1 MESWG
6 SLFRGGACKSQ
17 SRASPQPSYNSPV
30 NNKYMAGWDNVSYDA
45 KGDLTQDPY
54 NTYTWDVYGD
64 LATANGVVVTY
75 DAYSRMV
82 ENNNGTY
89 QFVYDPVGTQVLAK
103 MAGQTL
109 FHLYEPLPGGAV
121 AVYGSAASLEQYN
134 HGDWLGSGRLYST
147 PSRSAVVPTM
157 AYAPFG
163 EGYAGNVGWIQFTGV
178 TGSSWTVV
186 DGENNTGS
194 LDDFMYRR
202 YSPTQGRWISPDPS
216 GLNAVDP
223 NNPQSWNRYAYV
235 LNNPLSY
242 RDPLGLDCAY
252 LNDNG
257 DGIESTDQSSNA
269 GECGSNGGYWVDGGL
284 TDYQINSQSGS
295 VQLWGTNTGM
305 DQNGN
310 QSYTYAQYQDTTLN
324 VGWFMNTGWNPFGHI
339 GIGIGNNPFVGLNPA
354 SDMQFLGSLTG
365 HLFGCVGRAGCNAL
379 ANTAVPG
386 VISPENPNQS
396 PLQNVSIPITGMQ
409 ANMIQSA
416 INGSTVYPP
425 NYSVMGPQPA
435 CDCGTWAQQMML
447 AGGLQSGAPAPVPA
461 YLIEQLNQIYNPW

>member
-1 MESWG
+1 MEN
-6 SLFRGGACKSQ
+6 
-17 SRASPQPSYNSPV
+17 PTNH
-30 NNKYMAGWDNVSYDA
+30 
-45 KGDLTQDPY
+45 
-54 NTYTWDVYGD
+54 
-64 LATANGVVVTY
+64 
-75 DAYSRMV
+75 
-82 ENNNGTY
+82 
-89 QFVYDPVGTQVLAK
+89 
-103 MAGQTL
+103 QT
-109 FHLYEPLPGGAV
+109 
-121 AVYGSAASLEQYN
+121 
-134 HGDWLGSGRLYST
+134 
-147 PSRSAVVPTM
+147 
-157 AYAPFG
+157 
-163 EGYAGNVGWIQFTGV
+163 
-178 TGSSWTVV
+178 
-186 DGENNTGS
+186 
-194 LDDFMYRR
+194 
-202 YSPTQGRWISPDPS
+202 
-216 GLNAVDP
+216 
-223 NNPQSWNRYAYV
+223 WNRYAYV

-252 LNDNG
+252 LNDSG
-257 DGIESTDQSSNA
+257 DGVESVDQSSNS

-379 ANTAVPG
+379 ANTTVPG

-435 CDCGTWAQQMML
+435 CDCGTWAQQMLL
-447 AGGLQSGAPAPVPA
+447 AGGLQSGIPAPVPA

>member
-1 MESWG
+1 M
-6 SLFRGGACKSQ
+6 
-17 SRASPQPSYNSPV
+17 SP
-30 NNKYMAGWDNVSYDA
+30 
-45 KGDLTQDPY
+45 
-54 NTYTWDVYGD
+54 
-64 LATANGVVVTY
+64 
-75 DAYSRMV
+75 
-82 ENNNGTY
+82 
-89 QFVYDPVGTQVLAK
+89 
-103 MAGQTL
+103 
-109 FHLYEPLPGGAV
+109 HLYKQRKGG
-121 AVYGSAASLEQYN
+121 
-134 HGDWLGSGRLYST
+134 
-147 PSRSAVVPTM
+147 P
-157 AYAPFG
+157 AP
-163 EGYAGNVGWIQFTGV
+163 
-178 TGSSWTVV
+178 
-186 DGENNTGS
+186 
-194 LDDFMYRR
+194 
-202 YSPTQGRWISPDPS
+202 
-216 GLNAVDP
+216 
-223 NNPQSWNRYAYV
+223 NPQSWNRYAYV

-252 LNDNG
+252 LNDSG
-257 DGIESTDQSSNA
+257 DDVESVDQSSNS

-379 ANTAVPG
+379 ANTTVPG

-396 PLQNVSIPITGMQ
+396 PLQNISIPITGMQ

>member
-1 MESWG
+1 M
-6 SLFRGGACKSQ
+6 
-17 SRASPQPSYNSPV
+17 ASIDGN
-30 NNKYMAGWDNVSYDA
+30 AI
-45 KGDLTQDPY
+45 
-54 NTYTWDVYGD
+54 
-64 LATANGVVVTY
+64 TY
-75 DAYSRMV
+75 DALSQEV
-82 ENNNGTY
+82 EKSN
-89 QFVYDPVGTQVLAK
+89 PTQQILYGPLGK
-103 MAGQTL
+103 MGIMNGQTWV
-109 FHLYEPLPGGAV
+109 FASIPLPGGSTMLKGQVPGIVYAWVRHANYQGTVTVESTLNGRAV
-121 AVYGSAASLEQYN
+121 NSDKAFGPFGEQYN
-134 HGDWLGSGRLYST
+134 TG
-147 PSRSAVVPTM
+147 A
-157 AYAPFG
+157 
-163 EGYAGNVGWIQFTGV
+163 AGNGD
-178 TGSSWTVV
+178 TVWAGISPDTV
-186 DGENNTGS
+186 AGTYDA
-194 LDDFMYRR
+194 LYRK
-202 YSPTQGRWISPDPS
+202 YNPNQGRWVSPDPS

-223 NNPQSWNRYAYV
+223 SNPQSWNRYAYV

-252 LNDNG
+252 LNDSG
-257 DGIESTDQSSNA
+257 DGVESVDQSSNS

-379 ANTAVPG
+379 ANTTVPG

-435 CDCGTWAQQMML
+435 CDCGTWAQQMLL
-447 AGGLQSGAPAPVPA
+447 AGGLQSGIPAPVPA